1 MPPKLGTQGGET
13 KLKTEKSRDLR
24 SKYRTLNDKLRSK
37 TVLLPFSQ
45 PAGRSEAALGAA

>member
-37 TVLLPFSQ
+37 TVLLHSQ
-45 PAGRSEAALGAA
+45 PAGRFEAALGAA